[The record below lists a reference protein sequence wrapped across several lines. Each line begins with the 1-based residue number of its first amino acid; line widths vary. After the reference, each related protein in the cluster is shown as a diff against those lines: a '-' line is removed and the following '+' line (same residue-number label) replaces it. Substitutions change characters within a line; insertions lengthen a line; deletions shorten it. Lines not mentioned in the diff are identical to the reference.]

1 VKCII
6 VIAVVLVVGCPG
18 SSNPSTGDDIPDD
31 ADAFGSDYGVWPCIS
46 TSIDPENVSPDPEG
60 PVLEFHF
67 DGVVRRLP
75 PGQTPQ
81 LIRPWGNCYPDTEHT
96 FELDDATTGITWRF
110 GFEGGTLANWGT
122 IFNPNDGESLTGDM
136 AVSIARTGAMQIAFR
151 RPGGDLA
158 FAMAD
163 LDGPVFNNEREALGF
178 NIARNTTVRGAEQ
191 TDWDCGPVQEIALD
205 FVCED
210 ETLTLLSGNV
220 GDGCGMRFT
229 NSTSWIPTGLW
240 ECTDLIAPMIWWAT
254 AL

>member
-1 VKCII
+1 VKFII

-18 SSNPSTGDDIPDD
+18 SSNPSTGDIPDAGID
-31 ADAFGSDYGVWPCIS
+31 DVFGSDYGVWPCIS

-75 PGQTPQ
+75 PGQTRQ
-81 LIRPWGNCYPDTEHT
+81 LIRPWGNCIPDTEHA

-110 GFEGGTLANWGT
+110 GFEGGTTADWGVV
-122 IFNPNDGESLTGDM
+122 FNPNDGESLTGDM
-136 AVSIARTGAMQIAFR
+136 AVFSTGTGAMQIAFR

-178 NIARNTTVRGAEQ
+178 NVVRNTIVRGAE
-191 TDWDCGPVQEIALD
+191 TDGACGPRQEIALD
-205 FVCED
+205 FVCEG

-229 NSTSWIPTGLW
+229 NSVSWIPTGLW
-240 ECTDLIAPMIWWAT
+240 TCTDLLAPMIWWAT